1 MFAGYLF
8 LHDTLDKDG
17 YLEVRKS
24 RGLGAVLGQRWD
36 RLATIP
42 DHKIAAI
49 ERLQNSNLT
58 VVPHPYLRE
67 GKRVRVIRGPLE
79 GVEGILMQLKPT
91 KGRLVISIDL
101 LQRSVAA
108 EIDCSAVASA

>member
-1 MFAGYLF
+1 
-8 LHDTLDKDG
+8 
-17 YLEVRKS
+17 
-24 RGLGAVLGQRWD
+24 
-36 RLATIP
+36 
-42 DHKIAAI
+42 
-49 ERLQNSNLT
+49 
-58 VVPHPYLRE
+58 LRE